1 VSEDTGGR
9 WWQGAVLYQVYVRSF
24 LDTDGDGY
32 GDLPGVTQRLD
43 YLAWLGVDG
52 IWLSPTMPS
61 PDDDW
66 GYDVSDYLAVHPEL
80 GTMED
85 LDKLIS
91 EAGARGL
98 RVLLDLVP
106 NHTST
111 AHAWFIDAASGRDAA
126 HRDYYIWADRGADG
140 GPPNNW
146 RDASGGSAWA
156 WHEPTG
162 QYYMHSFLASQADL
176 NWREPA
182 VHAEFERI
190 LRFWFDKGVAGF
202 RIDVAHGLYKDAQLR
217 DDPPALESTSWLET
231 RSGLRQIR
239 SANQPESHAVFR
251 DWRQIADGYSPLRLL
266 LGETWVGDPA
276 RLAGFYG
283 HDDELELAF
292 NFPFLFAPFTAPAL
306 ADIVSRTLAA
316 LPERGCPV
324 WTASNHDV
332 GRLATHWCRGDERKI
347 RLALLVLATL
357 PGTTVLYYGDEI
369 GMTNVDVPPGRL
381 RDKMRGAA
389 STRDRGRTPMQW
401 DGSRLGGFTAD
412 GVTPWLPVGDAA
424 ACNVADQR
432 DDPGSVLS
440 LCRRLLSLRRGDPG
454 GRPPGPAQRRAEL
467 GGMPGYELLQADE
480 QVWAYRAGGLT
491 VAGNFSDQQASLPV
505 KIGTVLVSTGAAE
518 PELQVLP
525 PWEGVVGRSSE

>member
-1 VSEDTGGR
+1 
-9 WWQGAVLYQVYVRSF
+9 
-24 LDTDGDGY
+24 
-32 GDLPGVTQRLD
+32 
-43 YLAWLGVDG
+43 
-52 IWLSPTMPS
+52 
-61 PDDDW
+61 
-66 GYDVSDYLAVHPEL
+66 
-80 GTMED
+80 
-85 LDKLIS
+85 
-91 EAGARGL
+91 
-98 RVLLDLVP
+98 
-106 NHTST
+106 
-111 AHAWFIDAASGRDAA
+111 
-126 HRDYYIWADRGADG
+126 
-140 GPPNNW
+140 
-146 RDASGGSAWA
+146 
-156 WHEPTG
+156 
-162 QYYMHSFLASQADL
+162 
-176 NWREPA
+176 
-182 VHAEFERI
+182 
-190 LRFWFDKGVAGF
+190 
-202 RIDVAHGLYKDAQLR
+202 
-217 DDPPALESTSWLET
+217 
-231 RSGLRQIR
+231 
-239 SANQPESHAVFR
+239 VFR

-266 LGETWVGDPA
+266 LGETWVGNPA

-283 HDDELELAF
+283 HDDELQLAF
-292 NFPFLFAPFTAPAL
+292 NFPFLFAPFTAPGL
-306 ADIVSRTLAA
+306 SGIVGQTVAA

-401 DGSRLGGFTAD
+401 DGSRLGGFTAE

-432 DDPGSVLS
+432 DDPASVLS

-467 GGMPGYELLQADE
+467 GGMPGYELLHADE

-491 VAGNFSDQQASLPV
+491 VAGNFSGQEASLPV

-518 PELQVLP
+518 PEGQVLP